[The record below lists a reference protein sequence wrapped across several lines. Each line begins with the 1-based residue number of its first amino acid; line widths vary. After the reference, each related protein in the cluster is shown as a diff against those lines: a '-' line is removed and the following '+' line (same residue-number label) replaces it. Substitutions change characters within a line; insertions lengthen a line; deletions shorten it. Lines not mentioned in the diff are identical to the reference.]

1 MWADRPGDGG
11 RVQRCEQARNP
22 SALRAAEAV
31 GPPGSQV
38 EDGPPEQLSCKTEPN
53 PVEILEFVF
62 NGEEELMKQE
72 AEDELN
78 TKPRLEPDWS
88 SEDQPA
94 LEPAVKPNGD
104 VVVKEEDVLDGGED
118 GPENHEDVAT
128 GRDDDDEDES
138 REEQDQSS
146 LKSHQC
152 PESSPAHL
160 SRSGGEQKM
169 VKEDVEDGPSEQVS
183 CKMEPN
189 PVEILEFVFNGDEE
203 FIKKETPRLNEG
215 SQHVV
220 IVGKYSW
227 DGEMSLVK
235 EHLLATLQD
244 LGRKELKWFKWSLR
258 DIGGT
263 SSVQCIPWSELEEA
277 DMFKTVDVM
286 VETYGDDG
294 AVQTT
299 LTLLNKMNQN
309 KLAEELRSKVS
320 EAIRSIT
327 SPARPGGSNP
337 PASIKDAHRQA
348 ESQKLKSKFKRSFE
362 TLYEGTTAK
371 GSRVRLNEIYTEL
384 YAVEGW
390 TGGVST
396 EHEVIHIEAESWRSY
411 TEDTPIKFNDLFQ
424 SESKV
429 LTIGIAGVGKTVAVQ
444 KFVLDWA
451 EEKCNQDVEFLF
463 LIPFRELN
471 PIKDEKYSFQ
481 EFLLYFYPE
490 LKNLTETGVFDD
502 ECRSLFIFDGLDEF
516 RVPLNFNQKRLSGV
530 TEKATV
536 DMLLTNLIKGH
547 LLPSALIWITS
558 RPATADQ
565 IPLEN
570 INLVTEVRGFSDMQR
585 EEYFRR
591 TFKDKHQARR
601 IISHVKASKSLHIMC
616 HIPIFCR
623 MMAAV
628 LQQPLG
634 RKQRKEFPKTLTD
647 MYTNFLLIQANMK
660 SQKYDKSHE
669 KDTRKLLKS
678 NKEVILQL
686 AELAFKQL
694 VEGNVIFYEE
704 DLKECG
710 IEISEQSMYYGI
722 CSEFFLEE
730 SILYLRKVYCFVH
743 LSFQEFLAAFYVFY
757 CYVSKNMKPLQI
769 FKKKWPE
776 EVPLHELLC
785 RIVEINLWSQTGRLD
800 LFLRFLVGISLES
813 NQRLLQGLLTHVE
826 PSAES
831 IKRTAQFFK
840 EKIQTED
847 LPADRSINLFLCLL
861 EMNDHSLYSEIR
873 EFVNSAKH
881 SEKKLNTAHCSAIAY
896 ILHMSEDVLDEL
908 DLKKYNASPEGC
920 MRLIPAVGNCR
931 KALLSGCSLT
941 EWSCDGL
948 TSALQK
954 VNSPL
959 RELDLTNN
967 DLKDSGVKL
976 LSAALESPHCKLE
989 ILRLSGCM
997 ITDKGCSSLA
1007 SALSSNPCY
1016 LRELDLSYNSPGESG
1031 LKLLTDFLKDPQF
1044 KLDKLNVDHEG
1055 EFRIKPGL
1063 KKYACDLTL
1072 DLNSVN
1078 PHLSLSEG
1086 NRKASC
1092 GCVAAQHAGEHSAT
1106 VTGGAAEGSAE
1117 AAAAERKLTA
1127 QNRTKP
1133 RINRRCDE
1141 RTRLRPPPTA
1151 PAPFRC

>member
-1 MWADRPGDGG
+1 
-11 RVQRCEQARNP
+11 
-22 SALRAAEAV
+22 
-31 GPPGSQV
+31 
-38 EDGPPEQLSCKTEPN
+38 
-53 PVEILEFVF
+53 
-62 NGEEELMKQE
+62 
-72 AEDELN
+72 
-78 TKPRLEPDWS
+78 
-88 SEDQPA
+88 
-94 LEPAVKPNGD
+94 
-104 VVVKEEDVLDGGED
+104 
-118 GPENHEDVAT
+118 
-128 GRDDDDEDES
+128 
-138 REEQDQSS
+138 
-146 LKSHQC
+146 
-152 PESSPAHL
+152 
-160 SRSGGEQKM
+160 
-169 VKEDVEDGPSEQVS
+169 
-183 CKMEPN
+183 
-189 PVEILEFVFNGDEE
+189 
-203 FIKKETPRLNEG
+203 
-215 SQHVV
+215 
-220 IVGKYSW
+220 
-227 DGEMSLVK
+227 MSLVS

-244 LGRKELKWFKWSLR
+244 LGEKDLKSFKWNLNKGVGCVQRILWSQLEKADSL
-258 DIGGT
+258 DIVT
-263 SSVQCIPWSELEEA
+263 AMVQ
-277 DMFKTVDVM
+277 
-286 VETYGDDG
+286 TYGQDG
-294 AVQTT
+294 AVETT
-299 LTLLNKMNQN
+299 LTILKKINQN
-309 KLAEELRSKVS
+309 ELAKELRSKVS
-320 EAIRSIT
+320 EAICSST
-327 SPARPGGSNP
+327 SPAQPGGSANP

-348 ESQKLKSKFKRSFE
+348 ESQNLKSKFKRSFE

-371 GSRVRLNEIYTEL
+371 GGHVCLNEVYTEL

-396 EHEVIHIEAESWRSY
+396 EHEVINIEAESWRCC
-411 TEDTPIKFNDLFQ
+411 TEDTPINFSKLFQ

-429 LTIGIAGVGKTVAVQ
+429 LTIGIAGVGKTIAVQ

-451 EEKCNQDVEFLF
+451 EEKCNQDVEFIF

-471 PIKDEKYSFQ
+471 PIKDEEYSFQ
-481 EFLLYFYPE
+481 QLLLYFHPE
-490 LKNLTETGVFDD
+490 LKHLTETGVFDD

-570 INLVTEVRGFSDMQR
+570 INLVTEVRGFSDLQKD
-585 EEYFRR
+585 EYFRR
-591 TFKDKHQARR
+591 TLKDEHQARR
-601 IISHVKASKSLHIMC
+601 IILHVKGSKSLHIMC
-616 HIPIFCR
+616 HIPVFCW
-623 MMAAV
+623 MMATV
-628 LQQPLG
+628 FQRLLD
-634 RKQRKEFPKTLTD
+634 RKQRKEFPKTLTE

-678 NKEVILQL
+678 NREVIIQL

-710 IEISEQSMYYGI
+710 IEINEPSMYYGI

-730 SILYLRKVYCFVH
+730 SILYQRKVYCFVH

-769 FKKKWPE
+769 LKKKKWPE

-785 RIVEINLWSQTGRLD
+785 RIVEINLWSKTGRLD
-800 LFLRFLVGISLES
+800 LFLRFLVGLSLES

-840 EKIQTED
+840 DKIQTED
-847 LPADRSINLFLCLL
+847 LPADRSINLILCLL
-861 EMNDHSLYSEIR
+861 EMNDHSLYSEIQ
-873 EFVNSAKH
+873 EFLSSAKH

-896 ILHMSEDVLDEL
+896 VLQMSEDVLDEL
-908 DLKKYNASPEGC
+908 DLKKYSASLEGC

-931 KALLSGCSLT
+931 KALLACCSLT

-967 DLKDSGVKL
+967 DLQDSGVKL
-976 LSAALESPHCKLE
+976 LSAALESTHCKLE

-997 ITDKGCSSLA
+997 ITDKGFSSLA
-1007 SALSSNPCY
+1007 SALNTNPSY
-1016 LRELDLSYNSPGESG
+1016 LRELDMSYNNPGESG
-1031 LKLLTDFLKDPQF
+1031 LRLLTDLLKDPQC
-1044 KLDKLNVDHEG
+1044 KLEKLNVDHGG

-1063 KKYACDLTL
+1063 RKYACYLTL

-1086 NRKASC
+1086 NRKALWVREQQGYPHHPERFDQFYQVVSVEGLSGRC
-1092 GCVAAQHAGEHSAT
+1092 YWEVEWSERAT
-1106 VTGGAAEGSAE
+1106 VAVTYRGIDRKAGGSWFGHNEKSWSLYCTGHSYTARHGGTEVPASSPLSSRVGVYLDWPNGTLSFYSVSSNLKLNHIHTFHCRFSEPIYAGFGVDPGSSVTLANVE
-1117 AAAAERKLTA
+1117 
-1127 QNRTKP
+1127 
-1133 RINRRCDE
+1133 
-1141 RTRLRPPPTA
+1141 
-1151 PAPFRC
+1151 